1 MKPHKE
7 SKNSDSDEESEPDE
21 RVEIELLKTLEINN
35 CKEFDIMDE
44 VTMFVVCNRDLG
56 QGATFFMDRY
66 KRIDA

>member
-1 MKPHKE
+1 
-7 SKNSDSDEESEPDE
+7 
-21 RVEIELLKTLEINN
+21 
-35 CKEFDIMDE
+35 MDE